1 LGTNIRQINLTTKC
15 CIYYFLFVA
24 LYIEK
29 KQNMTKN
36 YDNKAIRA
44 YIRANRHYT
53 DQMVADHFNVS
64 TRVIAANKAHI
75 TMGKQW

>member
-1 LGTNIRQINLTTKC
+1 M
-15 CIYYFLFVA
+15 
-24 LYIEK
+24 K
-29 KQNMTKN
+29 KT

-44 YIRANRHYT
+44 FIRANRHYT

-75 TMGKQW
+75 TMERKYVCCGEKYD